1 MRKYYSVNLHSV
13 FQLAILSNFRC
24 LFLFQPKNVQQHE
37 KVQKASTEGVAIQGQ
52 QGTRLLPEQLIREAF
67 ILSDLFDIGEL
78 AAVELLLAGEKG
90 KYLRAGQRQLK

>member
-1 MRKYYSVNLHSV
+1 MN
-13 FQLAILSNFRC
+13 NFRC
-24 LFLFQPKNVQQHE
+24 LFLLQPKNAQQHE
-37 KVQKASTEGVAIQGQ
+37 KIQKASTEGVTIQGQ

-90 KYLRAGQRQLK
+90 KHLRAGELELK

>member
-1 MRKYYSVNLHSV
+1 MKLHLV

>member
-1 MRKYYSVNLHSV
+1 MNNL
-13 FQLAILSNFRC
+13 RC
-24 LFLFQPKNVQQHE
+24 LFLLQPKNVQQHE

-52 QGTRLLPEQLIREAF
+52 QGTKLLPEQLIREAF

-90 KYLRAGQRQLK
+90 KYLRAGEIQPK

>member
-1 MRKYYSVNLHSV
+1 M
-13 FQLAILSNFRC
+13 
-24 LFLFQPKNVQQHE
+24 FLLQPKNVQQHE
-37 KVQKASTEGVAIQGQ
+37 KIQKASTEGVAIQGQ

-90 KYLRAGQRQLK
+90 KYVRAGEIQLK